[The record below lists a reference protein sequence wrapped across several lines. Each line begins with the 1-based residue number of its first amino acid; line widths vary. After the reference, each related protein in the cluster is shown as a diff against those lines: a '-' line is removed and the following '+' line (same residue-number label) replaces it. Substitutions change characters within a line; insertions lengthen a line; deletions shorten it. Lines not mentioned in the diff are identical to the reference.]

1 MSVINES
8 KFFMRMKISTT
19 ILLLFLSFYSKAQ
32 KEVSYNGYYVSIPDS
47 ASLSMFK
54 YYLRFYPDGT
64 VIGVTT
70 AGKPANLVPWFK
82 KENKTPYKGKYT
94 INDSTI
100 KFSMT
105 SEQGE
110 VAYEGRVTAEN
121 KLVLTVKS
129 LINKYEGKEEYGFMK
144 MEAIVEGKSDP
155 DSHRES
161 NVKRDK

>member
-1 MSVINES
+1 MELHSIQNGTMNANNQL
-8 KFFMRMKISTT
+8 MRMKISITF
-19 ILLLFLSFYSKAQ
+19 FLIFISLCVAAQ
-32 KEVSYNGYYVSIPDS
+32 KELDYDGYYVSIPDS
-47 ASLSMFK
+47 NTMSMFK

-70 AGKPANLVPWFK
+70 AGKPANLIPWFK

-94 INDSTI
+94 LNDSTI

-110 VAYEGRVTAEN
+110 VSYDGKLTAEN
-121 KLVLTVKS
+121 KIVLMVKS

-144 MEAIVEGKSDP
+144 MEAIK
-155 DSHRES
+155 
-161 NVKRDK
+161 

>member
-1 MSVINES
+1 
-8 KFFMRMKISTT
+8 MRISITAFL
-19 ILLLFLSFYSKAQ
+19 IFISLFCAAQ
-32 KEVSYNGYYVSIPDS
+32 KEISCDGYYVSIPDS
-47 ASLSMFK
+47 NSMSMFK

-82 KENKTPYKGKYT
+82 KENKTPSRGKYSLS
-94 INDSTI
+94 DSTI

-110 VAYEGRVTAEN
+110 VNYEGKLTPDN

-129 LINKYEGKEEYGFMK
+129 LINKYEGKEEYEFLK
-144 MEAIVEGKSDP
+144 MEAVKSEPSADA
-155 DSHRES
+155 S
-161 NVKRDK
+161 NSKVKSQN